1 MASTEANRL
10 SLDPARPDRPPQSMS
25 APSPEPAIAPV
36 SDAALMRRIGERQP
50 EALEELYRRHASV
63 LLALGKRILAN
74 LEDAE
79 EVLQEVFVRVW
90 QEHLRYDPERSSV
103 ATWLV
108 LIMRS
113 RAIDRLRNRRVIEK
127 VHSAAH
133 QESGEAYTSPEGA
146 ITVLD
151 RQREGRVRSELLALP
166 PEQRQALEM
175 AFFDGLTQSEI
186 SERTGIPLG
195 TVKTRT
201 LLAMKKLRKN
211 LRQEIRELL

>member
-1 MASTEANRL
+1 MSTLATPE
-10 SLDPARPDRPPQSMS
+10 SPIGQVPD
-25 APSPEPAIAPV
+25 AV
-36 SDAALMRRIGERQP
+36 LMRLIGERRP
-50 EALEELYRRHASV
+50 EALQELYRRHAAN
-63 LLALGKRILAN
+63 LLALGKRVLGT

-79 EVLQEVFVRVW
+79 EVLQEVFLRVW

-113 RAIDRLRNRRVIEK
+113 RAIDRLRNRRVVER
-127 VHSAAH
+127 VHGAAY
-133 QESGEAYTSPEGA
+133 QEAGESYTSPDGA
-146 ITVLD
+146 INVLD
-151 RQREGRVRSELLALP
+151 RQREGRVRSELLSLP
-166 PEQRQALEM
+166 PEQRQALEL
-175 AFFDGLTQSEI
+175 AFFEGLTQSEI